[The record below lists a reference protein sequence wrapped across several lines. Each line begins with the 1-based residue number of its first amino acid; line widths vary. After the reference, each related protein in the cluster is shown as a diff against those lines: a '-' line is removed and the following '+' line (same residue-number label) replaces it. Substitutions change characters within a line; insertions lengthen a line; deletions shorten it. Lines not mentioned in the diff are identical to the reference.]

1 MDNVNARLVGRP
13 CPGAGQEGHV
23 EGRGGRW
30 TSGESRWLGRR
41 TRVQNGERPGRRR
54 AEEEA
59 SATDKWQIA
68 ERTSVASKIDTNMV
82 SE

>member
-41 TRVQNGERPGRRR
+41 TAGR

-59 SATDKWQIA
+59 SAKDKWQNA

-82 SE
+82 SK

>member
-30 TSGESRWLGRR
+30 TSGESRRM
-41 TRVQNGERPGRRR
+41 RVRNGERPDGRR

-59 SATDKWQIA
+59 SAMDKWQIA

-82 SE
+82 SK